1 MSSTITILGASG
13 LVGRGIITEL
23 VSSGDWR
30 MTLIGRD
37 AHRLDAVAHVVA
49 DAGSTPHTLSIGQ
62 DRDWAAILNRAPR
75 PDLVLNLVGPAS
87 DTAPPVRQWCVSR
100 GVHYCDVANELAA
113 VRGTLASD
121 PDARRAGVSVLTGA
135 GFGVVATESLVV
147 ALRGDRPPAH
157 SARVAA
163 MPGMTSRGR
172 NVAAS
177 AVEVLA
183 AGGRAYRGG
192 TLTATRPGAA
202 FWRIPIPRGTTMGGI
217 GVAVGDLE
225 SAQRA
230 SGADDVDAFTT
241 EIPAN
246 TLLRA
251 ALPALAKVARFGPVR
266 RTLEYGVTLTDSPGP
281 AARDDEYLSL
291 SYAQLDWANGETRA
305 GWLHMGD
312 GYDFSGKVAA
322 GAVRAQLA
330 GTVPPGAHTP
340 AAVLGPELAYHAGAT
355 LLIDNANSTPARMTA
370 K

>member
-1 MSSTITILGASG
+1 MTSTIAILGASG
-13 LVGRGIITEL
+13 LVGRAIITEL
-23 VSSGDWR
+23 ASSGDWR

-37 AHRLDAVAHVVA
+37 ADRLDAVAHVVA
-49 DAGSTPHTLSIGQ
+49 DAGSTPHTLAIGE
-62 DRDWAAILNRAPR
+62 DRDWAALLNRAPR

-87 DTAPPVRQWCVSR
+87 DTAPPVQQWCVSR

-113 VRGTLASD
+113 VGGTLAGD
-121 PDARRAGVSVLTGA
+121 TDARRAGVSVLTGA
-135 GFGVVATESLVV
+135 GFGVVATEALVV

-192 TLTATRPGAA
+192 TLTPTRPGAA
-202 FWRIPIPRGTTMGGI
+202 FWRIPTPKGKSIGGI
-217 GVAVGDLE
+217 GVAVGDLA

-241 EIPAN
+241 EVPTNA
-246 TLLRA
+246 LLRA
-251 ALPALAKVARFGPVR
+251 ALPAVARAARFGPVR
-266 RTLEYGVTLTDSPGP
+266 RALEYVVTLTDSPGP
-281 AARDDEYLSL
+281 AASDDEYVSL
-291 SYAQLDWANGETRA
+291 SYARLDWANGETRA
-305 GWLHMGD
+305 GWLKMGD
-312 GYDFSGKVAA
+312 GYAFSGKVAA

-340 AAVLGPELAYHAGAT
+340 AAVLGPELAYQAGAT
-355 LLIDNANSTPARMTA
+355 LMIDDATSTPAPKTT